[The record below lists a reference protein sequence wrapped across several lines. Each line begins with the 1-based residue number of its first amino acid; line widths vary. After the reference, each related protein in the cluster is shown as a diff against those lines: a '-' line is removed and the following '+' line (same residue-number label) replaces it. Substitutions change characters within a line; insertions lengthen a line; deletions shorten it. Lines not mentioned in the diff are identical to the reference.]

1 MINVIVIDDEKLVRS
16 DIIDRLTSNFPKEIT
31 IVSEASSVAEAKIE
45 IEKYNPDLLLLDVD
59 LGDGT
64 GFDVLKQIRNKN
76 IQVIFI
82 TGLDTHAIKAIKVGA
97 LDYILKPVDD
107 EEFNTAVKKAID
119 NMSSDNN
126 IEQLIKVSNDYYN
139 GLNKRI
145 ILRTSNTV
153 FAINEDDILY
163 CKSDGNYTTFYTIL
177 SEKIVVSKSMMKIE
191 ELLSESTFVR
201 CHQSYIVNKNK
212 VVKYQKQGFL
222 ILKTGDKIPV
232 AARRKEYTL
241 QKIF

>member
-82 TGLDTHAIKAIKVGA
+82 TGFDTHAIKAIKVGA

-107 EEFNTAVKKAID
+107 EEFKTAVKKAIN

>member
-16 DIIDRLTSNFPKEIT
+16 DVIDRLTSNFHQEIK
-31 IVSEASSVAEAKIE
+31 IVSEASSVAEAKVE
-45 IEKYNPDLLLLDVD
+45 IEKHNPDLLLLDVD

-64 GFDVLKQIRNKN
+64 GFDVLKQISNKN

-82 TGLDTHAIKAIKVGA
+82 TGFDTHAIKAIKVGA

-107 EEFNTAVKKAID
+107 EEFNAAVQKAID
-119 NMSSDNN
+119 NTSSDNN

-139 GLNKRI
+139 GINKRI
-145 ILRTSNTV
+145 ILRTSNAV

-163 CKSDGNYTTFYTIL
+163 CKSDGNYTTFYTNV
-177 SEKIVVSKSMMKIE
+177 SEKVVVSKSMMKTE
-191 ELLSESTFVR
+191 ELLSENTFVR

-222 ILKTGDKIPV
+222 ILKTGEKIPV